1 MNKLQLIKEKV
12 HIDKLQQQK
21 KKKFN
26 INLDIQYYN
35 TNDVKKDKYKTNR
48 QLEVGVVGKLH
59 QNCWRKVLI
68 LYIYHSWEG
77 CP

>member
-26 INLDIQYYN
+26 INLDI
-35 TNDVKKDKYKTNR
+35 
-48 QLEVGVVGKLH
+48 
-59 QNCWRKVLI
+59 
-68 LYIYHSWEG
+68 
-77 CP
+77 